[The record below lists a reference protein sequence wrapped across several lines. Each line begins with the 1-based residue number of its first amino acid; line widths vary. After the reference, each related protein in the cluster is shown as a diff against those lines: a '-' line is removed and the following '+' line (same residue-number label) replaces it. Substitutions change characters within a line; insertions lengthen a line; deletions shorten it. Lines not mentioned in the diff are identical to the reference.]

1 MVLSRKELFSLIIL
15 IAVIGFGTFKY
26 FTREYTETRSRY
38 LMDTIVEITAS
49 SKSKLVG
56 TEIDSVF
63 NFINHLQ
70 DKLDE
75 YNPNSLISKINRH
88 ETRKIDVDVYNLLVI
103 ADSLYRM
110 TDGRFDISV
119 KPVWDLWGFN
129 TSNPMVPDSVTI
141 NNRLSFVGFHKIKY
155 TKDHIHLPDSMQVT
169 FGALAKGYI
178 LDQAREY
185 LRKREIFKGY
195 LNCRSSMTF
204 FGNKLP
210 PLVYIQHPRNPDDI
224 IASFRVNNL
233 SVGTSGDYQQ
243 FFEYDNKRY
252 HHLINALTGMP
263 VEDVY
268 SVTVTNPSA
277 AWADGLST
285 ALFLMNSEKAIDVA
299 KAISNTN
306 AVIYFRQND
315 ATVSL
320 KTEGMKTYGLSEK
333 L

>member
-110 TDGRFDISV
+110 TDGRF
-119 KPVWDLWGFN
+119 
-129 TSNPMVPDSVTI
+129 
-141 NNRLSFVGFHKIKY
+141 
-155 TKDHIHLPDSMQVT
+155 
-169 FGALAKGYI
+169 
-178 LDQAREY
+178 E
-185 LRKREIFKGY
+185 
-195 LNCRSSMTF
+195 
-204 FGNKLP
+204 
-210 PLVYIQHPRNPDDI
+210 
-224 IASFRVNNL
+224 
-233 SVGTSGDYQQ
+233 
-243 FFEYDNKRY
+243 
-252 HHLINALTGMP
+252 
-263 VEDVY
+263 
-268 SVTVTNPSA
+268 
-277 AWADGLST
+277 
-285 ALFLMNSEKAIDVA
+285 
-299 KAISNTN
+299 
-306 AVIYFRQND
+306 
-315 ATVSL
+315 
-320 KTEGMKTYGLSEK
+320 
-333 L
+333 